1 MLPKIKNNSFGHCF
15 MKEALRHRNQPIT
28 FRQWS
33 RKNYAIFSSLGKEV
47 NIGHVD
53 IDICNKAFN
62 KSPKIDITLNQT
74 TEDLQYKNDDED
86 VLLSENVNIQ
96 TISLLSFTTNLDNS
110 SRHSRRLTNKYI
122 SNYLTNFLFGELELL
137 YKIFKNEKSI

>member
-1 MLPKIKNNSFGHCF
+1 MPKIKSNSFGHYF
-15 MKEALRHRNQPIT
+15 MKEALRHKNQPIT

-62 KSPKIDITLNQT
+62 KSPKIDITVNQT
-74 TEDLQYKNDDED
+74 TEVLQFKSDDED
-86 VLLSENVNIQ
+86 VLSENVNIQ
-96 TISLLSFTTNLDNS
+96 IISLLSFTTNLDNS
-110 SRHSRRLTNKYI
+110 SRHRRRLTNKYI

>member
-1 MLPKIKNNSFGHCF
+1 
-15 MKEALRHRNQPIT
+15 MKEALRHKNQPIT

-62 KSPKIDITLNQT
+62 KSPKIDITVNQT
-74 TEDLQYKNDDED
+74 TEVLQFKSDDED
-86 VLLSENVNIQ
+86 VLSENVNIQ
-96 TISLLSFTTNLDNS
+96 IISLLSFTTNLDNS
-110 SRHSRRLTNKYI
+110 SRHRRRLTNKYI

>member
-1 MLPKIKNNSFGHCF
+1 
-15 MKEALRHRNQPIT
+15 MKEALKHRNQPIT

-53 IDICNKAFN
+53 IDICDKAFD
-62 KSPKIDITLNQT
+62 KSSKINIDVN
-74 TEDLQYKNDDED
+74 EVKESLQFKNDDED

-96 TISLLSFTTNLDNS
+96 AISLLSLTTNLDDS
-110 SRHSRRLTNKYI
+110 SRHSRRLTNKHI
-122 SNYLTNFLFGELELL
+122 SNFLTSSFFGG
-137 YKIFKNEKSI
+137 S